1 MIHLVL
7 AVSVF
12 DWKGPDFLVFYAVGF
27 LVALAWSVIRRFRGN
42 DKFALEGA
50 LEPQLTDPYEV
61 AFLAGGAPRC
71 SQLAVVKLIKTG
83 AVEWKKA
90 KLFKTSR
97 LIATGSAQADFT
109 DAERALFTSVLG
121 YGKKGMSL
129 SEVSRLVATRLTGIE
144 AKLAKL
150 GLRPTAGD
158 KAGTGFSTS
167 LPLFALMAIGIVK
180 VVVGLSRDKPVVFL
194 IVFLVVTL
202 FAALIVAANTKKLTP
217 KGEKL
222 LDNMRDGYQAD
233 TMLSSGVMGIALM
246 GVAGAG
252 DPSLLGLDSALAKD
266 ISQIGDVSVGAGSGC
281 SSGCSSGCGGCGGGC
296 GGCGG

>member
-1 MIHLVL
+1 MIHLVV

-27 LVALAWSVIRRFRGN
+27 LVALAWSVVRRIRGN

-50 LEPQLTDPYEV
+50 SEPLLTDPYEI

-90 KLFKTSR
+90 GIFKASR
-97 LIATGSAQADFT
+97 LIATGSAQPDFT
-109 DAERALFTSVLG
+109 DAERHLFKSVLT
-121 YGKKGMSL
+121 YGKKGMPL
-129 SEVSRLVATRLTGIE
+129 SEVSRLVATRLSGIE

-150 GLRPTAGD
+150 GLRPTAGE
-158 KAGTGFSTS
+158 KAGAGFSTS
-167 LPLFALMAIGIVK
+167 LPLYALMAIGIVK

-194 IVFLVVTL
+194 IIFLVVTL
-202 FAALIVAANTKKLTP
+202 VAALIVAANLKKLTP
-217 KGEKL
+217 KGERL
-222 LDNMRDGYQAD
+222 LEQMRDGYQAD
-233 TMLSSGVMGIALM
+233 AVQSAAFMGIALM
-246 GVAGAG
+246 GVAAAG
-252 DPSLLGLDSALAKD
+252 DASLLGLDSALAKD
-266 ISQIGDVSVGAGSGC
+266 ISQIGNVSAGSGC